1 MKSTGIVRRIDE
13 LGRIVIP
20 IEIRRNLGLAERDS
34 VELFTE
40 GDRIILQK
48 YQDTCLFCDSS
59 DKIISFQGKIICSKC
74 VNDLKIFYA

>member
-20 IEIRRNLGLAERDS
+20 IEIRRNLELAERDS
-34 VELFTE
+34 VEFLTE
-40 GDRIILQK
+40 GDRIVLRK
-48 YQDTCLFCDSS
+48 YQDACLFCDSS

-74 VNDLKIFYA
+74 VNDLKLF

>member
-74 VNDLKIFYA
+74 VNDLKLF

>member
-1 MKSTGIVRRIDE
+1 MKSTGIVRKIDE

-74 VNDLKIFYA
+74 VNDLKLF

>member
-1 MKSTGIVRRIDE
+1 MKSTGIVRKIDE

-34 VELFTE
+34 VELFME

-74 VNDLKIFYA
+74 VNDLKLF